1 MRKIITR
8 TVTSNRRTIIYREVG
23 SILTNNFVSKNTI
36 RDTPEMETKK
46 KRKRKNGKKYKG
58 IKSN

>member
-46 KRKRKNGKKYKG
+46 KEKGKMEKN
-58 IKSN
+58 IKA